1 MPTNPLATNPLATL
15 AQRRIEDKAMALL
28 ARPEMARVRQVVT
41 LLWRNATAWPSR
53 DQADRFEPMIEEYL
67 FHHAMRAAN
76 GDANHPEATRFMA
89 PPHRWFGREVPGSR
103 WAGDSPDFV
112 YRTIPIAHGG
122 KYEIRGT
129 ASCAEPPSVNYSLM
143 DNNSAAPQTQAILDS
158 LDMDIAPD
166 GSFTITVDDTP
177 AEGRKSHIQ
186 TRPGADWIMVRDA
199 FGNWQTQGANALE
212 VIRLNPDAGPK
223 SDEDMARHL
232 AKIAVDGVYYTF
244 YITHTGYGQAPNELR
259 APMSAGA
266 FGGMPT
272 QWGTKGN
279 VWLDEDEALIVR
291 SNAAGAGFRNLVLTD
306 AFHISI
312 EYWQRTSSLN
322 MDQLAEDADGDYT
335 CVIAHRDP
343 GIHNWLDTGG
353 LRRTQFGQRWQAF
366 SRGEQHSDP
375 WMTAR
380 LVKFDALERELPAGV
395 ARIDAIGRHEQLT
408 ARGAGYARRF
418 AED

>member
-1 MPTNPLATNPLATL
+1 MPNNPLATE

-28 ARPEMARVRQVVT
+28 ARPEIARVRQIVT

-53 DQADRFEPMIEEYL
+53 DQADRFEPMIDEYM

-89 PPHRWFGREVPGSR
+89 PPHRWFGRDVPGSR
-103 WAGDSPDFV
+103 WAGDSPDFI

-122 KYEIRGT
+122 RYEIRGK
-129 ASCAEPPSVNYSLM
+129 ASCEVPPSVNYSLM

-158 LDMDIAPD
+158 LDMDIAAD

-177 AEGRKSHIQ
+177 AEGRRNHIQ
-186 TRPGADWIMVRDA
+186 TKPGADWIMVRDA
-199 FGNWQTQGANALE
+199 FGDWQKQGANALE
-212 VIRLNPDAGPK
+212 VVRLNPDAGLK
-223 SDEDMARHL
+223 SEDDMARHL

-244 YITHTGYGQAPNELR
+244 YITHSGYGQAPNELR
-259 APMSAGA
+259 QPMSAGA

-279 VWLDEDEALIVR
+279 VWLEPDEALIVR
-291 SNAAGAGFRNLVLTD
+291 SNAAGAGFRNMVLTD
-306 AFHISI
+306 AYHLSI
-312 EYWQRTSSLN
+312 EYWKRTSSLN
-322 MDQLAEDADGDYT
+322 MDQLAADADGDYT
-335 CVIAHRDP
+335 CVISHRDP

-353 LRRTQFGQRWQAF
+353 LRRMQFGQRWQAF
-366 SRGEQHSDP
+366 ARGEEQPDP

-380 LVKFDALERELPAGV
+380 LVKFDALERELPSGV
-395 ARIDAIGRHEQLT
+395 RRIDAIGRHEQLT
-408 ARGAGYARRF
+408 ARAAGYARRF
-418 AED
+418 ATD